1 MEMQKEW
8 KVKGS
13 TGKGNEKWH
22 DRKAG
27 GVEREWMKIQYKEKQ
42 MERKTSR
49 RKNTLTEKK
58 REKINDEMKVI
69 RKTQK

>member
-1 MEMQKEW
+1 
-8 KVKGS
+8 
-13 TGKGNEKWH
+13 
-22 DRKAG
+22 
-27 GVEREWMKIQYKEKQ
+27 

-69 RKTQK
+69 RKSDME